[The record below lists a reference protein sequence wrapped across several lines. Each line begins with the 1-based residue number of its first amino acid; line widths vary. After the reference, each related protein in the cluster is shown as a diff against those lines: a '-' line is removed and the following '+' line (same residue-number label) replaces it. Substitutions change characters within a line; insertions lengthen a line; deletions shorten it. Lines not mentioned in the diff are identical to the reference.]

1 MKTIIISIFLL
12 FTGLSVK
19 SQTTDLMYVPDQK
32 SLVATYN
39 SNYTPI
45 GFYVGG
51 YYKTS
56 FPHPYVYTTPVS
68 FINRMGLNV
77 NVYKNSIAL
86 MGGAYV
92 QSFRDRLD
100 FKPDIWIK
108 VNPLRFL
115 LKTNRGFDFSVGVNY
130 MEEFRLGVGLSI
142 PFGIY
147 R

>member
-51 YYKTS
+51 YYTS
-56 FPHPYVYTTPVS
+56 YFPQPYIYTTPLSIMNRVGLS
-68 FINRMGLNV
+68 FSNGQVGLMTGMYVKSYVDSLSINP
-77 NVYKNSIAL
+77 
-86 MGGAYV
+86 
-92 QSFRDRLD
+92 D
-100 FKPDIWIK
+100 FWLK
-108 VNPLRFL
+108 VHPLRL
-115 LKTNRGFDFSVGVNY
+115 LTKTKRGFDFTVGLNY
-130 MEEFRLGVGLSI
+130 TNEFRYGVGLSI

>member
-1 MKTIIISIFLL
+1 MKTIITTIFLFICL
-12 FTGLSVK
+12 GSK
-19 SQTTDLMYVPDQK
+19 SQTSDVLYIPSQN
-32 SLVATYN
+32 SLLV
-39 SNYTPI
+39 SNNNNFSPL

-56 FPHPYVYTTPVS
+56 FPYPYVYTTPVS

-115 LKTNRGFDFSVGVNY
+115 LKTNRGFDFSIGVNY

>member
-12 FTGLSVK
+12 FIGLSVK
-19 SQTTDLMYVPDQK
+19 SQTTDIMYVPNQK

-51 YYKTS
+51 YFTS
-56 FPHPYVYTTPVS
+56 TFPQPFIYTTPLSILNRVGLS
-68 FINRMGLNV
+68 FSNGQVGLMTGMYVKSYVDSLSINP
-77 NVYKNSIAL
+77 
-86 MGGAYV
+86 
-92 QSFRDRLD
+92 D
-100 FKPDIWIK
+100 FWLK
-108 VNPLRFL
+108 VHPLRIMT
-115 LKTNRGFDFSVGVNY
+115 KTKTGFDFTVGLNY
-130 MEEFRLGVGLSI
+130 SEEFRIGFGLSI

>member
-1 MKTIIISIFLL
+1 MKTIITTIFLFL
-12 FTGLSVK
+12 CLGSK
-19 SQTTDLMYVPDQK
+19 SQTSDVLYIPSQN
-32 SLVATYN
+32 SLLVSYN
-39 SNYTPI
+39 NNFSPL

-56 FPHPYVYTTPVS
+56 FPYPYVYTTPVS

-77 NVYKNSIAL
+77 NVYNNSIAL

-92 QSFRDRLD
+92 QSLRDRLD